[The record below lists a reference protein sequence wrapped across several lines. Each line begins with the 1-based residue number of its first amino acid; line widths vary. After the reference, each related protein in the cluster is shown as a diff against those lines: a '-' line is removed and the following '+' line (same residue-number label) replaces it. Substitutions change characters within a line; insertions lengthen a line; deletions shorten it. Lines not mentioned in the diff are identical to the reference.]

1 MHAGPENIPEDR
13 GQFDA
18 KVGYRDW
25 IETFQPAF
33 KACAVAGA
41 MSYMCSYNAINGVPS
56 CANRELLTEL
66 LRESWKFD
74 GFVVSDC
81 GAVSNVYHRHNF
93 ARSDTEA
100 AEFCVKAGCDWNCG
114 ELIHYGFRLSGNNNY
129 RLEFYLSHSFNMQMS
144 FCPFYVQTM

>member
-1 MHAGPENIPEDR
+1 MLVTVFSLQATCKHFDVHAGPENIPESR
-13 GQFDA
+13 FQFDSQ
-18 KVGYRDW
+18 VSYRDW

-33 KACAVAGA
+33 KACAAAGA

-56 CANRELLTEL
+56 CANRELLTDL
-66 LRESWKFD
+66 LRDTWKFD

-81 GAVSNVYHRHNF
+81 GAVGNVYHRHNF

-114 ELIHYGFRLSGNNNY
+114 TNTILCKI
-129 RLEFYLSHSFNMQMS
+129 
-144 FCPFYVQTM
+144 

>member
-18 KVGYRDW
+18 VVGYRDW

-33 KACAVAGA
+33 KACAEAGA
-41 MSYMCSYNAINGVPS
+41 MSYMCSYNAINGVPA
-56 CANRELLTEL
+56 CANRELLTDL
-66 LRESWKFD
+66 LRDTWKFD

-81 GAVSNVYHRHNF
+81 GAVGNVYHRHNF

-114 ELIHYGFRLSGNNNY
+114 I
-129 RLEFYLSHSFNMQMS
+129 
-144 FCPFYVQTM
+144 CT